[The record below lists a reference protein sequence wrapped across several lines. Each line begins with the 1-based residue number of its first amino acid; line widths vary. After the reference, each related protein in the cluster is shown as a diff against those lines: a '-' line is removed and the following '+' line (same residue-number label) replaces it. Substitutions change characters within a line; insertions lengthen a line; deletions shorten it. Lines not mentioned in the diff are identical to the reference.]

1 VNAFTSYGPFYL
13 KLTDQYGNVESLG
26 PIGFGVEP
34 APLAT
39 IALATTPSAA
49 VYTDLVTLNYT
60 ATGNYPSAPTGIIT
74 TTLDG
79 GGPLFSTLANG
90 TATFNFGTLAPGTH
104 TATYNYAGD
113 SVYPGTG
120 GTVPG
125 QPANGTVTVRFTV
138 AYPPYYLTGT
148 TSLLPVTGSYDAI
161 DAYDNVYIANT
172 SGNTISKYDTSGNT
186 TTVPTTGLNQPRGM
200 VFDGGGNLYIADSG
214 NNRIVELAPNGTQTV
229 LPMGTYT
236 LSDPS
241 ALAMDATY
249 QNLWIVD
256 QNNGRV
262 LDYNLANQAIVTGNT
277 VTGFSN
283 NPVSVAVAKNG
294 VVYAGSRD
302 GYGPGGLYSFTPGSA
317 QPTQFTNL
325 PFSGGVYSMAF
336 DRNGTLYV
344 FAADN
349 LYRVDAYGVATEVAS
364 SLNDNTEMAVN
375 SQGTVL
381 LTAQSYGDLAAF
393 TPGPAANAGLSVSSE
408 GFTGNPPGGG
418 FTMYFHSPSGTTLT
432 SLAVPAN
439 SVYTRPGI
447 NAASD
452 SFASV
457 GMARG
462 PNYPGLQRSSLT
474 ATFSDGTALKVPLYG
489 NAYNTELGISPGVI
503 SQTATNT
510 INSSTN
516 FGGITIDQ
524 NGNVYFIDT
533 VAKQVYEVFQ
543 GIVTPIPFTGLN
555 TPAQVAVD
563 GNGDVYVLDSGTSR
577 ILKYNNTASQ
587 QTNTTT
593 VVFDLSRQNALGS
606 LTAFAL
612 DGATDLYIA
621 GQGSNGQPNVS
632 GYGQIDRQSAFG
644 GYTIFSTG
652 LSTVPTALAVDGNAT
667 VYSGDGTGQ
676 LVQYNHV
683 GTPTTL
689 ASAPGPIT
697 SLAIEASGTVY
708 ATTTGSAALTV
719 VSPQGGVSSH
729 SIAGVTQAVAVVED
743 GAGTLTVA
751 DGATGKLFAEVRDA
765 YLLYTSA
772 NANAGTA
779 ENLNFPAT
787 VVGTSSPVQSYTL
800 TNTGTTEDAYGFN
813 GLYLTNLPNRTDFP
827 QDPSTTCTTSTNLAA
842 GASCVLAYSFH
853 PASAGYDSEGDN
865 LDYSTTHLNNGYST
879 TTYPTFTGAGVS
891 QYAIISLSASGATPF
906 SACTGNCA
914 LGFGSVGV
922 GQSATLTLTVSN
934 GGGAALNIASIAL
947 TGNVAYSQTSTCGA
961 TLASLASCTVSVVF
975 TPATTGAVTGTLKF
989 TDNSNGS
996 PGNTQTVSLTGMGV
1010 AAPPYVFVVNSGGSL
1025 SSLYSNGSAQSSA
1038 VAGGGIGAAVDRNG
1052 LVFSLTPDGTGVS
1065 IFYDNGTLE
1074 ATSPSGLTGASALAI
1089 DGGDQLWIAAPGSVS
1104 MGQILGSAQVSYTD
1118 SSLVKP
1124 SGVAIDISGNVWI
1137 SDSQSNTVHEIVG
1150 GGLPTQPLAN
1160 ALTNKT
1166 PGTEP
1171 Q

>member
-1 VNAFTSYGPFYL
+1 MF
-13 KLTDQYGNVESLG
+13 
-26 PIGFGVEP
+26 VEP

-39 IALATTPSAA
+39 IAVTTTPSAP
-49 VYTDLVTLNYT
+49 VYTDLVTLNYA

-90 TATFNFGTLAPGTH
+90 TATLNFGTLAPGTH
-104 TATYNYAGD
+104 TATYNYSGD

-148 TSLLPVTGSYDAI
+148 AYLLPVTGNYDAI

-172 SGNTISKYDTSGNT
+172 GGNTISKYDTSGNT

-200 VFDGGGNLYIADSG
+200 VFDGSGNLYIADSQ

-229 LPMGTYT
+229 LPMGTVS
-236 LSDPS
+236 LNFPS
-241 ALAMDATY
+241 ALAFDAAY

-262 LDYNLANQAIVTGNT
+262 LDYNLGNQAIVPGNT

-294 VVYAGSRD
+294 VVYAGSQD
-302 GYGPGGLYSFTPGSA
+302 SYGPGGFYSFTPGSA

-344 FAADN
+344 FAADS
-349 LYRVDAYGVATEVAS
+349 LYRMDASSVLTEVAAP
-364 SLNDNTEMAVN
+364 LNDNTQMAIN

-408 GFTGNPPGGG
+408 GYTGYPPGGG
-418 FTMYFHSPSGTTLT
+418 FTMYFHSPTGTTLT
-432 SLAVPAN
+432 SLAVPSN
-439 SVYTRPGI
+439 SAYTQPGI
-447 NAASD
+447 NSAAD

-462 PNYPGLQRSSLT
+462 PFFPGLQRSSVT
-474 ATFSDGTALKVPLYG
+474 ATFSDGTLLKVPLYG
-489 NAYNTELGISPGVI
+489 NAYNTELGITPGVVTP
-503 SQTATNT
+503 TATNT
-510 INSSTN
+510 INSSTS
-516 FGGITIDQ
+516 FGGMAIDQ

-543 GIVTPIPFTGLN
+543 GIVTPIQFTGLN
-555 TPAQVAVD
+555 TPAQLAVD

-612 DGATDLYIA
+612 DGGMNLYIA
-621 GQGSNGQPNVS
+621 GQGGNGQPNVT
-632 GYGQIDRQSAFG
+632 GYGQIERQSAQG
-644 GYTIFSTG
+644 GSSIFSTG
-652 LSTVPTALAVDGNAT
+652 LATVPTALAVDGNGT
-667 VYSGDGTGQ
+667 VYSGDGSGQ
-676 LVQYNHV
+676 LAVYNRV
-683 GTPTTL
+683 GTPSTL

-719 VSPQGGVSSH
+719 VSPQGVVSSH
-729 SIAGVTQAVAVVED
+729 SIAGVTNAMVVAED

-751 DGATGKLFAEVRDA
+751 DGTTGKLFAEVRDA
-765 YLLYTSA
+765 YQIYSYGNQGVAT
-772 NANAGTA
+772 
-779 ENLNFPAT
+779 NLNFPAT
-787 VVGTSSPVQSYTL
+787 VVGSASPVQSYTL
-800 TNTGTTEDAYGFN
+800 TNTGTTEDAYGFY
-813 GLYLTNLPNRTDFP
+813 GLYLTNLPNLTRFP
-827 QDPSTTCTTSTNLAA
+827 QDPSTTCTTSTDLAA
-842 GASCVLAYSFH
+842 GASCVLAYTFH
-853 PASAGYDSEGDN
+853 PASAGYDSEGDY
-865 LDYSTTHLNNGYST
+865 LDYSTTHLNNSYST
-879 TTYPTFTGAGVS
+879 TTYPTFTGTGLS
-891 QYAIISLSASGATPF
+891 QNATISF
-906 SACTGNCA
+906 STTS
-914 LGFGSVGV
+914 LTFGSVSV
-922 GQSATLTLTVSN
+922 GQNSTQTLTVTNS
-934 GGGAALNIASIAL
+934 GGANLSLASIGL
-947 TGNVAYSQTSTCGA
+947 SGSSTFTQTNNCGS
-961 TLASLASCTVSVVF
+961 TLASLASCTVSVTF
-975 TPATTGAVTGTLKF
+975 TPATTGAVTGALTF

-996 PGNTQTVSLTGMGV
+996 AGSTQTVSLAGTGL
-1010 AAPPYVFVVNSGGSL
+1010 AAAPYVFVANIVTVQHGH
-1025 SSLYSNGSAQSSA
+1025 SAEQRGRWWRHR
-1038 VAGGGIGAAVDRNG
+1038 GGGRSQRAGFLDYGGWDRCQHLQGQRNVGEHDQRRVDAGLGAGYR
-1052 LVFSLTPDGTGVS
+1052 
-1065 IFYDNGTLE
+1065 
-1074 ATSPSGLTGASALAI
+1074 
-1089 DGGDQLWIAAPGSVS
+1089 WR
-1104 MGQILGSAQVSYTD
+1104 
-1118 SSLVKP
+1118 
-1124 SGVAIDISGNVWI
+1124 
-1137 SDSQSNTVHEIVG
+1137 
-1150 GGLPTQPLAN
+1150 
-1160 ALTNKT
+1160 
-1166 PGTEP
+1166 
-1171 Q
+1171 